1 MFFAYLA
8 AYHTYGRYLAGRIF
22 RLQPELRCP
31 SEAIQDDMDYVPTK
45 RGILFGHHF
54 TSIAGLGPVVGPAIA
69 VIWGWVPAVCW
80 VVFGS
85 IFMGAVHDFAA
96 LVISMRG
103 QGRTIGDLAGDIVNR
118 RVRSLF
124 LVIIFFALWII
135 IAIFA
140 LIIAILFGQYPQAVL
155 PVWIEVPIALA
166 VGFLVSRKGMNHL
179 VLSLAAVA
187 LLYVFVVIGTWLPFT
202 MPSLFGIPPL
212 ALWMVLLLFYAYAAS
227 ILPVQMLLQPR
238 DYLNSHQLMVA
249 MGLLFAGIVAARPE
263 VVAPALVA
271 APAGAPPMF
280 PFLFVVVAC
289 GAISG
294 FHCLV
299 SSGTS
304 SKQCASEKDALFIGY
319 GSMLLE
325 AVLAALVIVA
335 VTAGIGLGLP
345 DGDTLLTGSAA
356 FARQYGDWSTANGL
370 GAKLAAFVQGSANMI
385 TFLGI
390 SREVTVTVM
399 GVFLVSFAATTLD
412 SATRIQRYVVVEMA
426 RAWNL
431 PLLSGKHVATLTAVC
446 SAFGL
451 AFANGSGKGA
461 LLLWPLFGTVNQL
474 LAGLAL
480 MVATVYL
487 AREKMPMAV
496 TGVPMVFM
504 LLMTGWAMAVNLQ
517 RFYRDGELLLFA
529 VGMAVACLEVWMVV
543 ESFLVWRKG
552 LPARG

>member
-1 MFFAYLA
+1 MNGLTLALVMFFAYLA
-8 AYHTYGRYLAGRIF
+8 AYHTYGRYLADRIF

-31 SEAIQDDMDYVPTK
+31 SKAIQDDMDYVPTK

-124 LVIIFFALWII
+124 LAIIFFALWII

-140 LIIAILFGQYPQAVL
+140 LIIAILFAQYPQAVL

-212 ALWMVLLLFYAYAAS
+212 ALWMVLLLFYAYVAS

-280 PFLFVVVAC
+280 PFLFVVVA
-289 GAISG
+289 
-294 FHCLV
+294 
-299 SSGTS
+299 
-304 SKQCASEKDALFIGY
+304 
-319 GSMLLE
+319 
-325 AVLAALVIVA
+325 
-335 VTAGIGLGLP
+335 
-345 DGDTLLTGSAA
+345 
-356 FARQYGDWSTANGL
+356 
-370 GAKLAAFVQGSANMI
+370 
-385 TFLGI
+385 
-390 SREVTVTVM
+390 
-399 GVFLVSFAATTLD
+399 
-412 SATRIQRYVVVEMA
+412 
-426 RAWNL
+426 
-431 PLLSGKHVATLTAVC
+431 
-446 SAFGL
+446 
-451 AFANGSGKGA
+451 
-461 LLLWPLFGTVNQL
+461 
-474 LAGLAL
+474 
-480 MVATVYL
+480 
-487 AREKMPMAV
+487 
-496 TGVPMVFM
+496 
-504 LLMTGWAMAVNLQ
+504 
-517 RFYRDGELLLFA
+517 
-529 VGMAVACLEVWMVV
+529 
-543 ESFLVWRKG
+543 
-552 LPARG
+552 